1 VRLDCRGGV
10 FAWFLCS
17 CHHDRM
23 TDEHYNNAADAIF
36 VASPTAGEGANCG
49 GSHFV
54 GAHIAVSFV
63 LEVLSPAHQRPTVG
77 EQVELAQ

>member
-1 VRLDCRGGV
+1 
-10 FAWFLCS
+10 
-17 CHHDRM
+17 M

-63 LEVLSPAHQRPTVG
+63 LELEVPLFAKAGLCCHRPTSAHQRPTVG

>member
-1 VRLDCRGGV
+1 
-10 FAWFLCS
+10 
-17 CHHDRM
+17 M
-23 TDEHYNNAADAIF
+23 TDEHYQYNNAASIATHVVYKTGLICSF
-36 VASPTAGEGANCG
+36 TNGRKRGNCG

-63 LEVLSPAHQRPTVG
+63 LEVLSPPAHQRPTVG

>member
-1 VRLDCRGGV
+1 
-10 FAWFLCS
+10 
-17 CHHDRM
+17 M